1 MLQPLPCRF
10 SPTDLRSPKQEAAAV
25 PRSLSLTADNKWW
38 EGRAGPQAIQEAN
51 HNHCWNSWLTLLAF
65 FSNHCKDNWGK
76 TCTNCNRKLF
86 FPNSLQ
92 LLEANLCPERPQ
104 WVQEVSLPTSLV
116 LSLSSQLLHVLPRS
130 IFHFVT
136 IHHAWATLQLC
147 LKSQGSQ
154 PESRN
159 LLWAGQQ
166 PAVLSVPG
174 MQSPFL
180 SSPGSLQNQDP
191 YSPTGSGK
199 QKCMVSQLQT
209 SRPIN
214 LSLKYL

>member
-86 FPNSLQ
+86 FPNPLQ

-136 IHHAWATLQLC
+136 IHHASSELLC
-147 LKSQGSQ
+147 SYVLKARAHNQKAETCCEQGS
-154 PESRN
+154 S
-159 LLWAGQQ
+159 QQ
-166 PAVLSVPG
+166 
-174 MQSPFL
+174 
-180 SSPGSLQNQDP
+180 
-191 YSPTGSGK
+191 
-199 QKCMVSQLQT
+199 CC
-209 SRPIN
+209 
-214 LSLKYL
+214 